1 MVEEVPKLQR
11 LTVNRCFKS
20 TDLDEIKISQIH
32 HFAHASQYGYGAVM
46 YLKVEEK
53 NGNSKCS
60 FVMRKSR
67 LAPIKPLTI
76 LRMEL
81 SAAVVATKLEK
92 ITQKELT
99 LQIDESFF
107 WTDSTCV
114 LCYVEN
120 EDKRFQTF
128 VANRIA
134 TIHNV
139 TSPSQWMY
147 VNTEQIQLL

>member
-1 MVEEVPKLQR
+1 
-11 LTVNRCFKS
+11 
-20 TDLDEIKISQIH
+20 
-32 HFAHASQYGYGAVM
+32 
-46 YLKVEEK
+46 
-53 NGNSKCS
+53 
-60 FVMRKSR
+60 
-67 LAPIKPLTI
+67 
-76 LRMEL
+76 MEL

-92 ITQKELT
+92 ITRQELT
-99 LQIDESFF
+99 LPIDESFF

-114 LCYVEN
+114 LRYVEN

-147 VNTEQIQLL
+147 VNTELNPADDASRGVPADSLLKDGSKDQSFFARQTSHGQNVQLL